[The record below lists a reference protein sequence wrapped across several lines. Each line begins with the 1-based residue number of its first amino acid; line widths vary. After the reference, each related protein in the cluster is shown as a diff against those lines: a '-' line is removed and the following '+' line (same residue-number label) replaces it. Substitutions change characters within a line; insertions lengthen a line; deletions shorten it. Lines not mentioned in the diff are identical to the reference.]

1 MDKSH
6 LLDRLGA
13 TGDDRL
19 LLAKVLDRAEQAQRR
34 NIPAATDFL
43 SPQQQMQ
50 TLDLLRLA
58 GVPETAYARL
68 GGYDGS
74 ERNLF
79 LFLPDCVV
87 SLSPSTSTK
96 APKLAIPTTLLPFI
110 VLIVYTPAFFA
121 AILVCTKLPSEL
133 TVHAVEQP
141 NPTIPS
147 VPVIFS
153 DTFDA
158 IAVLL

>member
-68 GGYDGS
+68 GGYDGA

-79 LFLPDCVV
+79 LFLPD
-87 SLSPSTSTK
+87 
-96 APKLAIPTTLLPFI
+96 
-110 VLIVYTPAFFA
+110 
-121 AILVCTKLPSEL
+121 
-133 TVHAVEQP
+133 
-141 NPTIPS
+141 
-147 VPVIFS
+147 
-153 DTFDA
+153 
-158 IAVLL
+158 